1 MLLEYVE
8 EAMERAVYEK
18 LEDGTF
24 GGRIPACPGVVATGK
39 TLSQCQKQLQE
50 ILDGWLII
58 KLRHG
63 DKIPLLKGIN
73 LNQQRHAPAMRSL
86 HA

>member
-18 LEDGTF
+18 LDDGTF

-39 TLSQCQKQLQE
+39 TLSQCQKELQE

-63 DKIPLLKGIN
+63 DKIPLIKGIN
-73 LNQQRHAPAMRSL
+73 LNQQRHVPALRSL

>member
-18 LEDGTF
+18 LEEGTF

-39 TLSQCQKQLQE
+39 TLSQCQKDLQE
-50 ILDGWLII
+50 ILDGWLIV

-63 DKIPLLKGIN
+63 DKIPRIKGID
-73 LNQQRHAPAMRSL
+73 LNQPRHIGALRPL

>member
-18 LEDGTF
+18 FEDGSF

-39 TLSQCQKQLQE
+39 TLSQCQKNLQD
-50 ILDGWLII
+50 ILDGWLIV

-63 DKIPLLKGIN
+63 DKIPLIRGIN
-73 LNQQRHAPAMRSL
+73 LNQPRHVSMLRSI
-86 HA
+86 HV

>member
-18 LEDGTF
+18 FEDGTF
-24 GGRIPACPGVVATGK
+24 GGRIPACPGVVAAGK
-39 TLSQCQKQLQE
+39 TLSQCQKELQE

-63 DKIPLLKGIN
+63 DKIPLIKGIN
-73 LNQQRHAPAMRSL
+73 LNQQRQVSTLRSL

>member
-8 EAMERAVYEK
+8 EAMARAVYEK

-24 GGRIPACPGVVATGK
+24 GGRIPACPGVLATGK
-39 TLSQCQKQLQE
+39 TLFQCQKGLRE
-50 ILDGWLII
+50 ILDGWLIV

-63 DKIPLLKGIN
+63 DKIPLIKGID
-73 LNQQRHAPAMRSL
+73 LNQPRHIGALRPL

>member
-18 LEDGTF
+18 LEDGAF
-24 GGRIPACPGVVATGK
+24 CGRIPACPGVVATGK
-39 TLSQCQKQLQE
+39 TLSRCQKELQQ
-50 ILDGWLII
+50 ILDGWLIV

-63 DKIPLLKGIN
+63 DKIPLIRGIN
-73 LNQQRHAPAMRSL
+73 LNQPRHVSTLRPL

>member
-24 GGRIPACPGVVATGK
+24 SGRIAACPGVVATGK
-39 TLSQCQKQLQE
+39 TLSQCQKELQE
-50 ILDGWLII
+50 ILDGWLIV

-63 DKIPLLKGIN
+63 DKIPLISGIN
-73 LNQQRHAPAMRSL
+73 LNQSRHISTLRPL